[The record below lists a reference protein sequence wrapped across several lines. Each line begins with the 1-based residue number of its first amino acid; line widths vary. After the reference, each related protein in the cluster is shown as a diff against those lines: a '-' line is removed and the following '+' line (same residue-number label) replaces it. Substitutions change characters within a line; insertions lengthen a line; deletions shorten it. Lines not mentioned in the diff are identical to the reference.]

1 MIPVSHAQARVL
13 MRQHFAL
20 QTTPESEHALRAHLA
35 DCAECTARYQRHL
48 WLSELDPQAPS
59 AKERLASGLGLRAH
73 KAAAGGSWFFAASA
87 VAIAAAALLFFRSP
101 AQLTARGPGL
111 SVSQVL
117 AYRVEP
123 GKPAAPLG
131 PRISRSD
138 ELAFA
143 YVNGA
148 GYRHLL
154 IYGVDEHGHVYWY
167 HPAWTNAAE
176 TPHAIAIAAGTELR
190 ELPEAVAHEL
200 DGKHLTLH
208 AVFTNRDV
216 TVRDAESG
224 TAAILRDGVET
235 RIELEVE

>member
-1 MIPVSHAQARVL
+1 
-13 MRQHFAL
+13 MRAHFAL
-20 QTTPESEHALRAHLA
+20 HTTPESEHALRTHLA

-48 WLSELDPQAPS
+48 WLSELDPRAPS
-59 AKERLASGLGLRAH
+59 AQDRLASGLGLRVH
-73 KAAAGGSWFFAASA
+73 KATQSGSWFFAASA

-101 AQLTARGPGL
+101 PELTARGPGL
-111 SVSQVL
+111 AVSQVL
-117 AYRVEP
+117 AYRVQP
-123 GKPAAPLG
+123 GRPAAPLG
-131 PRISRSD
+131 PSITRSD

-176 TPHAIAIAAGTELR
+176 TPHAIAIVPGTELR
-190 ELPEAVAHEL
+190 ELPEAVAHDL

-216 TVRDAESG
+216 TVRDAEHG
-224 TAAILRDGVET
+224 VALALGDGIET